1 MRKNIENNLFK
12 IKYMKGITHED
23 VKKMVFASSPEV
35 KKYYD
40 EEILNEKISLQIK
53 EIRNKKRITQLE
65 LAKKADTTQS
75 IIARIESWK
84 QNISMKTLQKILSA
98 LWATIKLELQES

>member
-1 MRKNIENNLFK
+1 MNK
-12 IKYMKGITHED
+12 ITHNDIKE
-23 VKKMVFASSPEV
+23 KLFNLSPEV

-65 LAKKADTTQS
+65 LAKKANTTQS
-75 IIARIESWK
+75 VIARIESWK

-98 LWATIKLELQES
+98 LWATIKLELQEN

>member
-1 MRKNIENNLFK
+1 MKNNDL
-12 IKYMKGITHED
+12 
-23 VKKMVFASSPEV
+23 FASFDPHM
-35 KKYYD
+35 
-40 EEILNEKISLQIK
+40 EELLKNDKELKEMCEKEFSNELLALQIK

-65 LAKKADTTQS
+65 LAKKASTTQS

-98 LWATIKLELQES
+98 LWATIKLELHEN

>member
-1 MRKNIENNLFK
+1 MNK
-12 IKYMKGITHED
+12 ITHNDIKE
-23 VKKMVFASSPEV
+23 KLFNLSPEV

-65 LAKKADTTQS
+65 LAKKANTTQS
-75 IIARIESWK
+75 VIARIES
-84 QNISMKTLQKILSA
+84 
-98 LWATIKLELQES
+98 